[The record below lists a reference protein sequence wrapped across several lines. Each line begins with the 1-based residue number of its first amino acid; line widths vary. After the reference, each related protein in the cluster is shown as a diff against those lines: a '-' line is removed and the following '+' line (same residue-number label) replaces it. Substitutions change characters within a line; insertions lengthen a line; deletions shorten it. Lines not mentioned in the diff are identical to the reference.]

1 MSVSGAFLLL
11 FSTQATAQKARK
23 QTKKIHRTTDLTL
36 YSADILE
43 VTTRFQLVNGGFADL
58 CLTSFLA

>member
-23 QTKKIHRTTDLTL
+23 QAKNPQNQ
-36 YSADILE
+36 
-43 VTTRFQLVNGGFADL
+43 RFNAVFCGYLGGDDQI
-58 CLTSFLA
+58 